1 MKTQTPQTI
10 YLKDYRPPQFLID
23 TVDLNI
29 DLAEEWTTVKAELS
43 FRRNPDSTESSNTLM
58 LDGQKMELMAV
69 SLDNVELTQEQ
80 YQVDESQLTITDVPD
95 KFVLSTEVRIQP
107 QNNTEL
113 EGLYKSSKMFCT
125 QCESEGF
132 RKITYFLDRPDVMSL
147 YCTTISADPELYPVM
162 LSNGNLLKTVHSLTA
177 DTG

>member
-1 MKTQTPQTI
+1 MKTRTPQTI

-43 FRRNPDSTESSNTLM
+43 LRRNPDSTESSNTLM

-80 YQVDESQLTITDVPD
+80 YQVDESQLNFSISKVDY
-95 KFVLSTEVRIQP
+95 STYYVTKNSTQSGGRI
-107 QNNTEL
+107 
-113 EGLYKSSKMFCT
+113 
-125 QCESEGF
+125 
-132 RKITYFLDRPDVMSL
+132 
-147 YCTTISADPELYPVM
+147 A
-162 LSNGNLLKTVHSLTA
+162 
-177 DTG
+177 